1 VSSIWKSLRTGEQ
14 VQVFFALLR
23 WLLIAT
29 IAGVFAG
36 TASALLLVSLN
47 WATEV
52 RESHRWL
59 ILLLPLAGLL
69 VGCLYKYLGSS
80 VEAGNNLILE
90 EVHDPQATIPLR
102 MTPLILLGT
111 ILTHLFGGSAG
122 R

>member
-59 ILLLPLAGLL
+59 ILLLPLAGLI
-69 VGCLYKYLGSS
+69 VGRGWEQSHS
-80 VEAGNNLILE
+80 
-90 EVHDPQATIPLR
+90 
-102 MTPLILLGT
+102 
-111 ILTHLFGGSAG
+111 
-122 R
+122 